1 MSFFDK
7 LFSYIVCDMDL
18 LCDLDKLLVI
28 LYLTWISYVSF
39 FDKLFSYIVCDMD

>member
-18 LCDLDKLLVI
+18 LCDLH
-28 LYLTWISYVSF
+28 
-39 FDKLFSYIVCDMD
+39 KLFSYVVPDLY